1 MSRTYLTPRKST
13 GGRFPRG
20 QLAPRHWL
28 EDVVEEEL
36 EEFSQRLKSRRIRKK
51 CSLNLRLKKIQK
63 KWRWKRNQW
72 SHHNCVMA
80 LFWKLMLMVT

>member
-1 MSRTYLTPRKST
+1 MARTYLTPHKST

-20 QLAPRHWL
+20 QLAPRHRL
-28 EDVVEEEL
+28 DDVVEVEPEEIQ
-36 EEFSQRLKSRRIRKK
+36 QRLKSRRIRRKY
-51 CSLNLRLKKIQK
+51 SRNLRKKIQK

-72 SHHNCVMA
+72 SHHSCMMA

>member
-1 MSRTYLTPRKST
+1 MARTYLTPRKST

-36 EEFSQRLKSRRIRKK
+36 EEFSQ
-51 CSLNLRLKKIQK
+51 NLRLKKIQK